1 MPLTSLRR
9 LARLGELTGVEP
21 APELIE
27 RLAAADTDA
36 ERTRIGVSATVDLA
50 NAALDA
56 GAPGIHLYTFNEHA
70 AALDVLDK
78 LALPRPRSGNKNS
91 GNRHSGNKNSGNR
104 HTASRRQ
111 LAS

>member
-1 MPLTSLRR
+1 MPLTSIRR
-9 LARLGELTGVEP
+9 LTRLGELTGVEP

-36 ERTRIGVSATVDLA
+36 ERNRIGVSATVDLA

-56 GAPGIHLYTFNEHA
+56 GAPGLHLYTFNEHA
-70 AALDVLDK
+70 SALEVLDK
-78 LALPRPRSGNKNS
+78 LALPRPRSGN
-91 GNRHSGNKNSGNR
+91 RHSSHQRPAG
-104 HTASRRQ
+104 RRQ

>member
-9 LARLGELTGVEP
+9 LARLAELTGVASP
-21 APELIE
+21 PELIE

-56 GAPGIHLYTFNEHA
+56 GAPGLHLYTFNEHA
-70 AALDVLDK
+70 AALKVLDK
-78 LALPRPRSGNKNS
+78 LALPRPRRMPRPNAV
-91 GNRHSGNKNSGNR
+91 RHAAAAR
-104 HTASRRQ
+104 QPVAS
-111 LAS
+111 